1 MLPQVHLVSDIHK
14 QISGHQSTTNI
25 QLTTL
30 DINGIDS
37 RITFLV
43 SLIEDR
49 YINTPFRSYD
59 RISIIIQNCSV
70 VLIAFLIH
78 VSFIEKLAN

>member
-25 QLTTL
+25 QLITL

-37 RITFLV
+37 RIIFLV

-49 YINTPFRSYD
+49 YINTPFMS
-59 RISIIIQNCSV
+59 
-70 VLIAFLIH
+70 
-78 VSFIEKLAN
+78 